1 MKFNK
6 LILSGICFV
15 FATNF
20 CLADNPA
27 LSEMKILEKDKAKRH
42 ESYMNSLFDTVD
54 KNQVK
59 LSVKV
64 HHYNNLPDGTTVDFS
79 DYAFVVFMQQHCPYS
94 AKFDPKLKD
103 LSEKTGLGLF
113 AYTLDGGGDKSFP
126 HPMIP
131 TKVDSREAL
140 AGEIMTFFGNGL
152 PIATPTTFLVNVNT
166 NKAYPLYQ
174 GDTDEGEVMSR
185 VASIISVDIGHMNAD
200 QLGPVPT
207 GNTTQGIK

>member
-1 MKFNK
+1 MFFT
-6 LILSGICFV
+6 LSSNICF
-15 FATNF
+15 
-20 CLADNPA
+20 ADTPA
-27 LSEMKILEKDKAKRH
+27 LIEMKALEKNKEAQH
-42 ESYMNSLFDTVD
+42 SSYMNSLFGKDE
-54 KNQVK
+54 NQSITYK
-59 LSVKV
+59 TKV

-103 LSEKTGLGLF
+103 LSEKTGLGVF

-152 PIATPTTFLVNVNT
+152 PIATPTSFLVNVNT

-174 GDTDEGEVMSR
+174 GDTDEGEIMSR
-185 VASIISVDIGHMNAD
+185 VASIIMVDIGHMNAD

-207 GNTTQGIK
+207 GNTTQGMK

>member
-1 MKFNK
+1 MIAIGCFLVPQFSMAENKALEQLKYLESQKQENHDNYMKYLFR
-6 LILSGICFV
+6 S
-15 FATNF
+15 
-20 CLADNPA
+20 
-27 LSEMKILEKDKAKRH
+27 DKPVVTVKR
-42 ESYMNSLFDTVD
+42 E
-54 KNQVK
+54 
-59 LSVKV
+59 
-64 HHYNNLPDGTTVDFS
+64 HHYNQLPDGTTVDFN

-103 LSEKTGLGLF
+103 ISEHTGIQVF

-166 NKAYPLYQ
+166 NQAYPLYQ
-174 GDTDEGEVMSR
+174 GDTDENEVMSR
-185 VASIISVDIGHMNAD
+185 VGSIIMVDIGHMSAD

-207 GNTTQGIK
+207 GNTTKGAQ

>member
-1 MKFNK
+1 MV
-6 LILSGICFV
+6 LS
-15 FATNF
+15 TNV
-20 CLADNPA
+20 CLADNPV
-27 LSEMKILEKDKAKRH
+27 LTEMEALEKNKLSQH
-42 ESYMNSLFDTVD
+42 EVYMNSLFGSGLVQSNTAP
-54 KNQVK
+54 VK
-59 LSVKV
+59 I
-64 HHYNNLPDGTTVDFS
+64 HHYNKLPDGTTVDFS

-103 LSEKTGLGLF
+103 LSDKTGLGVF

-185 VASIISVDIGHMNAD
+185 VASIIMVDIGHMNAD

-207 GNTTQGIK
+207 GNTTQGIQ